1 MVEIIVH
8 FSIILTNMN
17 NFYMFFRLDH
27 QQIILSQTLDL
38 NKVYI
43 HGKQTLKHS
52 NSIIV
57 IL

>member
-17 NFYMFFRLDH
+17 NFYMFFWLDH

-43 HGKQTLKHS
+43 HGKQH
-52 NSIIV
+52 
-57 IL
+57 